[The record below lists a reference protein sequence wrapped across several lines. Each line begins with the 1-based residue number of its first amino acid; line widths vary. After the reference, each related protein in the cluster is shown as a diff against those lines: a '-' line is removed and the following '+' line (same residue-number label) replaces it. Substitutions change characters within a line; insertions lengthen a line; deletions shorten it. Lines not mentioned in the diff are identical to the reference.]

1 MELTDW
7 NLLPSTKQQNSV
19 FTNFTT
25 RFVIGPRFI
34 IHYDWSKYAVSC
46 HIFALLVNRKLFRH
60 WKWCSLRLGLI
71 CIGSHAS
78 WRLDLAGCL
87 LVKEMLHVKTNKEVN
102 SDATR
107 AVPSSVL
114 DGKFR
119 SNCASAQQLESKI
132 FSWSL
137 HDHSFENRRWDS
149 LFGFTLEILMCQ
161 ARGIL
166 EIQTCVKCFMIWFKF
181 YRPFS
186 RVSSHFPCE
195 VLYCSRWHSKFW
207 LLQTTNNGDVICK
220 GGGFMLQLEIMFLS
234 PKYEV
239 KW

>member
-1 MELTDW
+1 MSSLCAISQIASYFATGSGD
-7 NLLPSTKQQNSV
+7 S
-19 FTNFTT
+19 
-25 RFVIGPRFI
+25 FVS
-34 IHYDWSKYAVSC
+34 DWSALVLM
-46 HIFALLVNRKLFRH
+46 LLV
-60 WKWCSLRLGLI
+60 
-71 CIGSHAS
+71 
-78 WRLDLAGCL
+78 GCL
-87 LVKEMLHVKTNKEVN
+87 WVKEILHVKTNLVFVGKWI
-102 SDATR
+102 ATL
-107 AVPSSVL
+107 PSSVL

-207 LLQTTNNGDVICK
+207 LLQTTN
-220 GGGFMLQLEIMFLS
+220 
-234 PKYEV
+234 
-239 KW
+239 